1 MIRRCGLA
9 VLGAAVVMGLALAAP
24 AASPNFGALDL
35 EPYASP
41 KPAPAFSLPDLAG
54 RTWNLAEL
62 RGKVVLLFFWA
73 TW

>member
-1 MIRRCGLA
+1 VILRRGLV
-9 VLGAAVVMGLALAAP
+9 VLSAVVVIGLALAAP
-24 AASPNFGALDL
+24 AASPDFGALDL
-35 EPYASP
+35 EPYEPP

>member
-9 VLGAAVVMGLALAAP
+9 VLGAAVVMGLALTAP
-24 AASPNFGALDL
+24 ATSPNLGALDL
-35 EPYASP
+35 EPYEPP

-54 RTWNLAEL
+54 RTWNLADL
-62 RGKVVLLFFWA
+62 RGKVVLLYFWA

>member
-1 MIRRCGLA
+1 VIQRRGLA

-24 AASPNFGALDL
+24 AASPNLGALDL
-35 EPYASP
+35 EPYEP
-41 KPAPAFSLPDLAG
+41 TKPAPAFSLPDLTG

-62 RGKVVLLFFWA
+62 RGKVVLLFFWT